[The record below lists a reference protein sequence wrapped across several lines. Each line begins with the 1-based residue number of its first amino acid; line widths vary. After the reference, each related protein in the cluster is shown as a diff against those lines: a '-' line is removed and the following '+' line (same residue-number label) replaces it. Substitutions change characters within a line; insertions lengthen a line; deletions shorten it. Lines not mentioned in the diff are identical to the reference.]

1 MEVGT
6 DYSGMGV
13 VANQGHS
20 DSNIILSTYS
30 DESLQFT
37 LSFVRRTLKRFV
49 AIILALINMEGTG
62 NGYQNEI

>member
-37 LSFVRRTLKRFV
+37 LSFVRRTLKV
-49 AIILALINMEGTG
+49 CG
-62 NGYQNEI
+62 NHLGSHKHGRDWKWISE